1 MSDNESENEEISD
14 LSSPDVT
21 TKYRTAGDI
30 INKVLAKIAEQCTV
44 DADIATLCEAGD
56 KLLDEETGKLYNKKV
71 KDKKIEKG
79 IAFPTCIS
87 VNEIVGHF
95 SPLKG
100 ESRQLKEGDV
110 AKIDMACH
118 IDGFIAAAAHTVV
131 VGDDKVEDKRADTMM
146 AAWTAAEAALRL
158 VQVGN
163 TNAMVT
169 EAFAKVAEEFKCK
182 PVQGVLSH
190 QLKKH
195 VIDGNQSII
204 SVETPD
210 EKVDEFEFEMNE
222 VYCIDVVMS
231 SGEGKTKETELRHTV
246 YKRAPETSYN
256 LKTQK
261 ARQFISEVNRRFPAL
276 PFSLRQIEDEQ
287 VARVGVSE
295 AKRHELLDEYP
306 VLKEKDRETVAQYKF
321 TVLLLPG
328 GTKRITGLPLGKLE
342 SQLTPQNS
350 VEDPELKKLL
360 ASSTNPKK
368 KKKNTKAKDEAK
380 DAKDD
385 AAPADEEAAKK

>member
-1 MSDNESENEEISD
+1 MLEEE
-14 LSSPDVT
+14 V
-21 TKYRTAGDI
+21 
-30 INKVLAKIAEQCTV
+30 
-44 DADIATLCEAGD
+44 
-56 KLLDEETGKLYNKKV
+56 GKLYNKKV

-100 ESRQLKEGDV
+100 ESRILQAGDV
-110 AKIDMACH
+110 CKIDMAIH
-118 IDGFIAAAAHTVV
+118 IDGFIAAAAHTVLI
-131 VGDDKVEDKRADTMM
+131 GDDKVDDKRADVIM
-146 AAWTAAEAALRL
+146 AAYTAAEAALRL

-163 TNAMVT
+163 TNTMVT
-169 EAFAKVAEEFKCK
+169 AHFAKVAAEFKCT

-204 SVETPD
+204 SLEDP
-210 EKVDEFEFEMNE
+210 EQKVDEFEFEMND
-222 VYCIDVVMS
+222 VYCLDVVMS
-231 SGEGKTKETELRHTV
+231 TGDGKTKETELRNTV
-246 YKRAPETSYN
+246 FKRAPDVNYM
-256 LKTQK
+256 LKTAK
-261 ARQFISEVNRRFPAL
+261 ARQFISEVNKRFPAL
-276 PFSLRQIEDEQ
+276 PFSLRNIEDEQ

-306 VLKEKDRETVAQYKF
+306 VLREKDKEIVAQFKF
-321 TVLLLPG
+321 TALLLPG

-342 SQLTPQNS
+342 QQLAPQNS

-360 ASSTNPKK
+360 ATSANPTSKK
-368 KKKNTKAKDEAK
+368 KKKKAAAATEDGAAEEAK
-380 DAKDD
+380 A
-385 AAPADEEAAKK
+385 

>member
-1 MSDNESENEEISD
+1 MSDHEEEPEEISD

-30 INKVLAKIAEQCTV
+30 VNKVLAKVAELCIAE
-44 DADIATLCEAGD
+44 ADIYTLCATSD
-56 KLLDEETGKLYNKKV
+56 DMLEEEVGKLYNKKV

-100 ESRQLKEGDV
+100 ESRILQVGDV
-110 AKIDMACH
+110 CKIDMAIH
-118 IDGFIAAAAHTVV
+118 IDGFIAAAAHTVLI
-131 VGDDKVEDKRADTMM
+131 GDDKVDDKRADVIM

-163 TNAMVT
+163 TNTMVT
-169 EAFAKVAEEFKCK
+169 AHFAKVAAEFKCT

-204 SVETPD
+204 SIEDP
-210 EKVDEFEFEMNE
+210 EQKVDEFEFEMND
-222 VYCIDVVMS
+222 VYCLDVVMS
-231 SGEGKTKETELRHTV
+231 TGDGKTKETELRNTV
-246 YKRAPETSYN
+246 FKRAPDVNYM
-256 LKTQK
+256 LKTAK
-261 ARQFISEVNRRFPAL
+261 ARQFISEVNKRFPAL
-276 PFSLRQIEDEQ
+276 PFSLRNIEDEQ

-306 VLKEKDRETVAQYKF
+306 VLREKDKEIVAQFKF
-321 TVLLLPG
+321 TALLLPG

-342 SQLTPQNS
+342 QQLAPQNS

-360 ASSTNPKK
+360 ATSANPTSKK
-368 KKKNTKAKDEAK
+368 KKKKAAGAKDEA
-380 DAKDD
+380 A
-385 AAPADEEAAKK
+385 EEAKA

>member
-1 MSDNESENEEISD
+1 MSDAGHESDPEEITD

-30 INKVLAKIAEQCTV
+30 INKVLAKIVEKCVV
-44 DADIATLCEAGD
+44 DGDIALICEESD
-56 KLLDEETGKLYNKKV
+56 KMLEEEVGKLYNKKV

-100 ESRQLKEGDV
+100 ESRILKAGDI
-110 AKIDMACH
+110 AKLDMAIH
-118 IDGFIAAAAHTVV
+118 IDGFIAAGGHTVV
-131 VGDDKVEDKRADTMM
+131 VGDDKIEDKRADVTM

-158 VQVGN
+158 VKVGN
-163 TNAMVT
+163 TNTQVT
-169 EAFAKVAEEFKCK
+169 EVFAKVAEEFKCK

-190 QLKKH
+190 QLKKW
-195 VIDGNQSII
+195 VIDGSRSII
-204 SVETPD
+204 SAETPD

-231 SGEGKTKETELRHTV
+231 TGDGKTKETELRNTV
-246 YKRAPETSYN
+246 FKRAPDSSYG

-261 ARQFISEVNRRFPAL
+261 ARQFLHEVNKRFPAL
-276 PFSLRQIEDEQ
+276 PFTLRAIEDEQ

-306 VLKEKDRETVAQYKF
+306 ILKEKPEEFVAQFKF
-321 TVLLLPG
+321 TVCLLPG
-328 GTKRITGLPLGKLE
+328 GTKKITGLDLGKLKDQVVS
-342 SQLTPQNS
+342 SQT
-350 VEDPELKKLL
+350 VEDADLKKLL
-360 ASSTNPKK
+360 ASSANPKNK
-368 KKKNTKAKDEAK
+368 KKPEAK
-380 DAKDD
+380 KKEG
-385 AAPADEEAAKK
+385 EEKEEEKK